1 MRRYQNNYLLEMEEE
16 IMVDAK
22 INEIAAAQAV
32 RTAMSQLNE
41 NSQDKRGMAS

>member
-22 INEIAAAQAV
+22 INKIAAAQAV
-32 RTAMSQLNE
+32 HTAMSQLNE
-41 NSQDKRGMAS
+41 NSQDKREMAS